1 MSDKLSWQLH
11 PEFTLQGTYLEEW
24 TGLGVVALHAHAEE
38 KLMALGSFEQ
48 GAEGSDVNF
57 NVSFLSNE
65 KQQKEQP
72 HIKQR
77 LNLLFSLYST
87 ILAGQGKFNNN

>member
-1 MSDKLSWQLH
+1 M
-11 PEFTLQGTYLEEW
+11 
-24 TGLGVVALHAHAEE
+24 VALHAHAEE

-65 KQQKEQP
+65 KQTNKKQP

-87 ILAGQGKFNNN
+87 VLAGQGKFNNN